1 MKLGLSRQRVHI
13 ARRLVQA
20 GGGHGC
26 VHSFPANWRIVGT
39 DNWRI
44 VGTEQRTPNPKH
56 GNSDEE
62 GDWSL

>member
-13 ARRLVQA
+13 ARRLVLA

-39 DNWRI
+39 A
-44 VGTEQRTPNPKH
+44 QRTPNLKH
-56 GNSDEE
+56 GNSEEE